1 MDNLFL
7 CFIAL
12 VGTES
17 DGQYRYEFIYT
28 DNIDEVWGD
37 NFDYVPACLCNGL
50 YPNDEYITEVEI
62 VKLPCKLNLIQE
74 NCCFGMQ
81 DCYDG
86 IIALAYTDDEEP
98 IVFNSGEEKT
108 KIKLLISQIDEKAR

>member
-1 MDNLFL
+1 MDTLKL
-7 CFIAL
+7 CFISL
-12 VGTES
+12 VGMES
-17 DGQYRYEFIYT
+17 DGRYRYEFIYT

-86 IIALAYTDDEEP
+86 IIALAYTDEDEATL
-98 IVFNSGEEKT
+98 FNAGDTKEE
-108 KIKLLISQIDEKAR
+108 IENKLSQLEQAN